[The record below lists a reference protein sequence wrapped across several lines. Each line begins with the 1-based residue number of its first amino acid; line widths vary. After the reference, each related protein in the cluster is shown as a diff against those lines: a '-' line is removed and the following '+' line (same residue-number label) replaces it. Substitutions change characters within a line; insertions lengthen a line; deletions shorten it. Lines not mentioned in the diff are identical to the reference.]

1 MSDGIEVEVSEE
13 IRTLILE
20 GKLDTSILGGRLMKV
35 KKEEKIENIIKLGVL
50 VCNKGCNA
58 NCSFC
63 AGKQHRTRNPFD
75 FNRLKS
81 ILNENRNIQEIS
93 ISGGGEPLLQPE
105 DISKTL
111 DVIKESNLPDLKSI
125 KLYTNGILLKESI
138 PFLKMCK
145 SNGLTHLYVTVHN
158 TDPEI
163 SKTTLHSK
171 ELPPTMEEIR
181 KTGEDTN
188 LLIRINI
195 PLFKEGVNTINK
207 LCEMKNTLYNSG
219 LINISYWVIRMNDDT
234 RDSDLKPVFN
244 LNEPSYNNTKQTLF
258 PNGELRFDWCN

>member
-1 MSDGIEVEVSEE
+1 
-13 IRTLILE
+13 
-20 GKLDTSILGGRLMKV
+20 MKV
-35 KKEEKIENIIKLGVL
+35 KKEEKIEKLIKLGVL

-63 AGKQHRTRNPFD
+63 AGKQHRTKTPFD
-75 FNRLKS
+75 FNRFES
-81 ILNENRNIQEIS
+81 ILKENRNIQEIS

-111 DVIKESNLPDLKSI
+111 DIIKQSNLPNLKSI

-138 PFLKMCK
+138 SFLKMCK
-145 SNGLTHLYVTVHN
+145 SKGLTHLYVTVHN
-158 TDPEI
+158 IDPEI
-163 SKTTLHSK
+163 SRTTLHSK

-181 KTGEDTN
+181 YIGEETE

-195 PLFKEGVNTINK
+195 PIFKEGINTIEK
-207 LCEMKNTLYNSG
+207 LNEMKNALYNSG
-219 LINISYWVIRMNDDT
+219 LTNISYWIIRMNDDT

-244 LNEPSYNNTKQTLF
+244 LDEPVYNNIKQTLF

>member
-1 MSDGIEVEVSEE
+1 MSDGIVEVSEE
-13 IRTLILE
+13 IRLLILE
-20 GKLDTSILGGRLMKV
+20 GKLDTSILSGRLMKV
-35 KKEEKIENIIKLGVL
+35 KKEEKIELIKLGVL

-63 AGKQHRTRNPFD
+63 AGKQHRTQNPFD

-105 DISKTL
+105 NIYRTL
-111 DVIKESNLPDLKSI
+111 HTIREFNIKKI
-125 KLYTNGILLKESI
+125 KLYTNGILLKDSI
-138 PFLKMCK
+138 ELLKDWKNM
-145 SNGLTHLYVTVHN
+145 GLTHLYITVHN
-158 TDPEI
+158 TNTEI
-163 SKTTLHSK
+163 SRTTLHSK

-181 KTGEDTN
+181 KIGEDTN

-195 PLFKEGVNTINK
+195 PLFKEGINTIDK

-219 LINISYWVIRMNDDT
+219 LPNISYWVIRKNDDT

-244 LNEPSYNNTKQTLF
+244 LDEPVYNNTKQTLF